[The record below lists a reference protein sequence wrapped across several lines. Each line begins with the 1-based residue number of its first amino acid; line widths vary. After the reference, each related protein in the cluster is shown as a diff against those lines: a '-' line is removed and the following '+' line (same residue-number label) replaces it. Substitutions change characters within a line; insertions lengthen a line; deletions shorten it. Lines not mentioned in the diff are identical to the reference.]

1 MNCISMPEQAM
12 LNTHRVG
19 AGEPRIGRAAPRRQP
34 FLDVYRGYALLAI
47 TLNHFAL
54 VAHDEGLATVH
65 SFSLTPLGLSSAAE
79 IFVLCSGYAFALA
92 YGRLLDRAGLAGA
105 WVKSLRRSGLLLA
118 CNLLMTIASAV
129 IIALCIPVACRHAG
143 SFEMARYVFN
153 DLGFVLRAMASLQW
167 TPAYHDVLP
176 LYAVLLVVAP
186 LQLLGLRRAPR
197 ATIAASAGL
206 WLLAVSGTVSTASV
220 GLPTW
225 YFHPLA
231 WQFLFLLGMAAARH
245 NVLERLPAGRGAIVL
260 YLLLLAAALAFKLAA
275 HRGMIPAGLQFG
287 LGRSGVVPLGDKLT
301 LGPLRIAHA
310 LLLASCMMA
319 IYRSMSARGRHL
331 LERWLGRIGRSTL
344 PVFVV
349 SNPMMYLCA
358 GLLAAYP
365 SPRTFYALCIVLGVG
380 LLLFAIAWQ
389 RRDGEGLGRTDV
401 PLAQRRD
408 PALAS

>member
-1 MNCISMPEQAM
+1 MP
-12 LNTHRVG
+12 NTRRDA
-19 AGEPRIGRAAPRRQP
+19 AGEVRIRGASPGYRQP

-54 VAHDEGLATVH
+54 VAHDEGLAKVH

-92 YGRLLDRAGLAGA
+92 YGRLLDRAGLART
-105 WVKSLRRSGLLLA
+105 WVKSLRRAGLLLA

-129 IIALCIPVACRHAG
+129 IIALCIPVACRDAG
-143 SFEMARYVFN
+143 SFEMARYVFA
-153 DLGFVLRAMASLQW
+153 DLGFVLRAMVSLQW

-176 LYAVLLVVAP
+176 LYALLLVVAP
-186 LQLLGLRRAPR
+186 LQLYGLRRAPYV
-197 ATIAASAGL
+197 TIAASAGL
-206 WLLAVSGTVSTASV
+206 WLLAVTGTVSTARLD
-220 GLPTW
+220 LPTW

-245 NVLERLPAGRGAIVL
+245 NVLERLPAGRGAIVV
-260 YLLLLAAALAFKLAA
+260 YLLLLAAALTFKLAA
-275 HRGMIPAGLQFG
+275 HRGMMPPALQIG
-287 LGRSGVVPLGDKLT
+287 LGRAGAVPLGDKLT
-301 LGPLRIAHA
+301 LGPLRIVHA

-319 IYRSMSARGRHL
+319 IYRSMTAQGRHL

-365 SPRTFYALCIVLGVG
+365 SARTFYALCIVLGAG

-389 RRDGEGLGRTDV
+389 RRTMKATAA
-401 PLAQRRD
+401 PLPTWPGAGVLR
-408 PALAS
+408 

>member
-1 MNCISMPEQAM
+1 MP
-12 LNTHRVG
+12 NTHRDG
-19 AGEPRIGRAAPRRQP
+19 ARDPCSIAVVPKPRQP
-34 FLDVYRGYALLAI
+34 FLDLYRGYALLAI

-54 VAHDEGLATVH
+54 VAHDEGLSKVH

-92 YGRLLDRAGLAGA
+92 YGRLLDRAGLVAS

-129 IIALCIPVACRHAG
+129 VIGLCIPFACHNAG
-143 SFEMARYVFN
+143 SFQMAHYVFTEP
-153 DLGFVLRAMASLQW
+153 GFVLRAMATLQW

-176 LYAVLLVVAP
+176 LYALLLVVAP
-186 LQLLGLRRAPR
+186 LQLYGLRHAPR
-197 ATIAASAGL
+197 ATVAVSAGL
-206 WLLAVSGTVSTASV
+206 WLLAVTGTVGTARI

-231 WQFLFLLGMAAARH
+231 WQFLFLLGMVAARF
-245 NVLERLPAGRGAIVL
+245 NVLERLPAGRVAVMV

-275 HRGMIPAGLQFG
+275 HRGMIPAELQIG
-287 LGRSGVVPLGDKLT
+287 LGRSGAVPLGDKLT

-310 LLLASCMMA
+310 LLLACCMMA
-319 IYRSMSARGRHL
+319 LYRSMTAQGRLL

-365 SPRTFYALCIVLGVG
+365 SAQTFYALCVALGFG
-380 LLLFAIAWQ
+380 LLLFAIVWQ
-389 RRDGEGLGRTDV
+389 RHT
-401 PLAQRRD
+401 AK
-408 PALAS
+408 PAAPAVQMPSWPEASMPVSDTAA

>member
-1 MNCISMPEQAM
+1 M
-12 LNTHRVG
+12 LNIQRDDAGERRVG
-19 AGEPRIGRAAPRRQP
+19 GVASRRQP

-54 VAHDEGLATVH
+54 VAHDEGLAKVH

-92 YGRLLDRAGLAGA
+92 YGRLLDRVGLIHS

-129 IIALCIPVACRHAG
+129 VIGLCIPLACRDAG
-143 SFEMARYVFN
+143 SFEMAQYVFT
-153 DLGFVLRAMASLQW
+153 DPGFVLRAMASLQW

-176 LYAVLLVVAP
+176 LYALLLVVAP
-186 LQLLGLRRAPR
+186 LQLCGLRRAPR
-197 ATIAASAGL
+197 ATVAASAGL
-206 WLLAVSGTVSTASV
+206 WLLAATGTVSTAGV

-231 WQFLFLLGMAAARH
+231 WQFLFLLGMAAARY
-245 NVLERLPAGRGAIVL
+245 NVLERLPAGRGAIVV

-275 HRGMIPAGLQFG
+275 HRGMIPAGLQLG
-287 LGRSGVVPLGDKLT
+287 LGRSGAVPFGDKLT

-310 LLLASCMMA
+310 LLLASCMAA
-319 IYRSMSARGRHL
+319 IYRSMTAQGRRL
-331 LERWLGRIGRSTL
+331 LGRWLGRIGRSTL
-344 PVFVV
+344 PVFVA

-358 GLLAAYP
+358 GLLAAFP
-365 SPRTFYALCIVLGVG
+365 SAGNFYALCVALALG

-389 RRDGEGLGRTDV
+389 RR
-401 PLAQRRD
+401 AAK
-408 PALAS
+408 PAAPAPPIPPWPEASLPVSEAG